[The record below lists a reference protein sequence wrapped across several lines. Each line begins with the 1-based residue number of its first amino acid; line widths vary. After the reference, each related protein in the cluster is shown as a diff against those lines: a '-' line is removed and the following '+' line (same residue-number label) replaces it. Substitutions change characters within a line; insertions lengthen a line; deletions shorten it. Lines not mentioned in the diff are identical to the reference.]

1 MGALDDGQFE
11 QQVKSRTNSL
21 LLTLSVVSLAVSY
34 PLSKWASSPWKE
46 VGTGFA
52 VASCI
57 LAIVCLLQILFW
69 CISEQ
74 KVLGTLAEDT
84 SQKAESFSEESK
96 ELRRL
101 AKSKNSGEVVYTS
114 GIAFLVIVL
123 LAFNYL
129 PSPWDNIAGIS
140 AIIPA
145 VILAVIYVTITRKQ
159 ANARHHRSIH
169 GNRASSNS
177 ISRR

>member
-1 MGALDDGQFE
+1 MGALGDRQSK
-11 QQVKSRTNSL
+11 QQVRSRTNSL

-57 LAIVCLLQILFW
+57 LAIVYLLQILFW

-74 KVLGTLAEDT
+74 KVLETLAEGT

-96 ELRRL
+96 ELSRL
-101 AKSKNSGEVVYTS
+101 AKSKKSGEVVYNS

-123 LAFNYL
+123 LTFNYL
-129 PSPWDNIAGIS
+129 PSPWNNIAGVS

-159 ANARHHRSIH
+159 AKCKAP
-169 GNRASSNS
+169 
-177 ISRR
+177 

>member
-1 MGALDDGQFE
+1 MGALDDGQSE
-11 QQVKSRTNSL
+11 QQVRSRTNSL

-34 PLSKWASSPWKE
+34 LLSKWASSPWKE

-52 VASCI
+52 VTSCI
-57 LAIVCLLQILFW
+57 LAIVYLLQILCW

-74 KVLGTLAEDT
+74 KVLKTLAEGT

-96 ELRRL
+96 ELSRL
-101 AKSKNSGEVVYTS
+101 AKSKNSGEVVYNS
-114 GIAFLVIVL
+114 GIAFLVIAL

-129 PSPWDNIAGIS
+129 PSPWDNIAGVS

-159 ANARHHRSIH
+159 AKCKAP
-169 GNRASSNS
+169 
-177 ISRR
+177 

>member
-1 MGALDDGQFE
+1 MSALADGQSE

-21 LLTLSVVSLAVSY
+21 LVTLSVVFLAVSY
-34 PLSKWASSPWKE
+34 PLSKWVSYPWKE

-57 LAIVCLLQILFW
+57 LAIVCLLHLLSW

-74 KVLGTLAEDT
+74 KALRTLAEDT

-96 ELRRL
+96 ELSSL
-101 AKSKNSGEVVYTS
+101 SNSKNSGEIVYTS
-114 GIAFLVIVL
+114 GMAFLVIVI

-129 PSPWDNIAGIS
+129 PSPWDNIAGIF

-145 VILAVIYVTITRKQ
+145 VILAIVYVTITRKQ
-159 ANARHHRSIH
+159 VKYKAP
-169 GNRASSNS
+169 
-177 ISRR
+177 